1 MMTNTSLSSGRRDEA
16 KKLLADGKDPSDQR
30 KLDKL
35 TAKTMACNTFGAI
48 VEDYLMK
55 LAEEGAAPATIQ
67 KNRWLLEDLASSLH
81 ARLITAI
88 TPAEILL
95 LLQRIEKTG
104 RRETAHRLR
113 GVIGSVFR
121 LAVATLRTT
130 NDPTYALRGALL
142 KKTVKHRAAI
152 IDERELGALMR
163 SIPGGNSGRCDVLG
177 GCALCSKGQACGQR
191 NHPLPHHA
199 CRQGKT

>member
-1 MMTNTSLSSGRRDEA
+1 
-16 KKLLADGKDPSDQR
+16 
-30 KLDKL
+30 
-35 TAKTMACNTFGAI
+35 
-48 VEDYLMK
+48 
-55 LAEEGAAPATIQ
+55 
-67 KNRWLLEDLASSLH
+67 
-81 ARLITAI
+81 
-88 TPAEILL
+88 
-95 LLQRIEKTG
+95 
-104 RRETAHRLR
+104 
-113 GVIGSVFR
+113 
-121 LAVATLRTT
+121 VATLRTT